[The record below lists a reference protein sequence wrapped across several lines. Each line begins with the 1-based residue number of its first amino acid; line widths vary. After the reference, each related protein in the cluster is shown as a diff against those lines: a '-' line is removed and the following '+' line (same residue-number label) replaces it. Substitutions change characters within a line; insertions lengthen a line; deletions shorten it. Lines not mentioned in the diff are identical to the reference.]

1 MLLIVFK
8 LPMQNRRKILLQ
20 DEKATKEICFHD
32 DFLVQ
37 YLRHSKYNTNQAFDR
52 LRKFIIFRKKEE
64 KMFESFSDE
73 LFVKPSAKFL
83 TILPKRSPDGC
94 TVVLGQLSKWNPNEL
109 PFEDLKKIVLITFL
123 QLFRDPMT
131 QINGIKSIYDFAGTY
146 FEHFKYGTPQNLY
159 FLYHVALCCVP
170 GRYKEFHLLNPNPGL
185 RVLWSIIK
193 RFLYNKIIERV
204 FIHSDAKD
212 ILKHFP
218 KSVLPVQY
226 GGELLDMHATNFLQR
241 ANIEQKENTV
251 AGQLNFF

>member
-20 DEKATKEICFHD
+20 
-32 DFLVQ
+32 
-37 YLRHSKYNTNQAFDR
+37 
-52 LRKFIIFRKKEE
+52 
-64 KMFESFSDE
+64 
-73 LFVKPSAKFL
+73 
-83 TILPKRSPDGC
+83 G
-94 TVVLGQLSKWNPNEL
+94 KWNPNEL